1 MQDGR
6 PKAELTTFQHGCI
19 GGVVGSIEQAIMRP
33 TVFWKA
39 QLQQQRFNLSIALN
53 PKYAYRGLPVAVMSI
68 APVTAVQFGSSNACS
83 KALRYARGGA
93 GGATDADRFVSSAFA
108 GTASAMVQSPFQL
121 VERVLEGAEYARGG
135 AGGATDADRFVS
147 SAFAGTASAMV
158 QSPFQL
164 VEVNQQNNGGNMT
177 NCARRVFASFG
188 MRGLYRGGSMTVIR
202 EGIFCT
208 SYMAVAPLVK
218 GILLGRQPQL
228 SDGSAT
234 LLSCVAAGTLGAT
247 LSHPADTLKTRLQ
260 GSLFTAANIR
270 GPLEAFEELRQQG
283 PLLPQL
289 YKGYAPRVFRIC
301 ACCYIYGRLTT
312 FFESIVRDFWLE
324 ASFQPVAVELPC
336 RESEE
341 AVVRGVRH
349 AGRDFVAPGRHAQD
363 QAPGQP
369 VRGGQGRRAR
379 GGLGGPA
386 AAGPVAAPGVQGLL
400 APGLPHRVLHLHL
413 QPAHGVFREPRSRF
427 LATCVLPD
435 GCSGAALPPRAGRP
449 SGTRDRAVSRG
460 RE

>member
-121 VERVLEGAEYARGG
+121 VE
-135 AGGATDADRFVS
+135 
-147 SAFAGTASAMV
+147 
-158 QSPFQL
+158 
-164 VEVNQQNNGGNMT
+164 VNQQNNGGNMT

-234 LLSCVAAGTLGAT
+234 LLSCVASGTLGAT

-260 GSLFTAANIR
+260 GSLFAEVRAA
-270 GPLEAFEELRQQG
+270 GPAEALADLRRQG
-283 PLLPQL
+283 PLLPQV
-289 YKGYAPRVFRIC
+289 YKGYLPRVFRIVSC
-301 ACCYIYGRLTT
+301 TYIYSQLTAC
-312 FFESIVRDFWLE
+312 FESLVRDFWLH
-324 ASFQPVAVELPC
+324 ASFQTVAVELPY
-336 RESEE
+336 RPEPED
-341 AVVRGVRH
+341 R
-349 AGRDFVAPGRHAQD
+349 
-363 QAPGQP
+363 
-369 VRGGQGRRAR
+369 
-379 GGLGGPA
+379 
-386 AAGPVAAPGVQGLL
+386 L
-400 APGLPHRVLHLHL
+400 APGTGP
-413 QPAHGVFREPRSRF
+413 
-427 LATCVLPD
+427 
-435 GCSGAALPPRAGRP
+435 
-449 SGTRDRAVSRG
+449 
-460 RE
+460 